1 MFKSTFSKYLL
12 AFTIIILLSFLMLAS
27 IFTAIVGTYVKDSKK
42 TELICAVETISDQLE
57 KWDDIHSGYT
67 SFHIQNVM
75 PILNAEYDIEII
87 ITDVEGNIFLSTL
100 VVDEAGR
107 PEMGGDLGKLGVSE
121 FSSVDGDSALLYFE
135 GKIND
140 EDALAYA
147 HPFVTAGGQSGYVF
161 SFVSDS
167 EEGALVGTVRKTV
180 INASIWVIFAAI
192 IATYF
197 ITDRITHPLKMM
209 TRASKNFA
217 KGDFSERVKVDGK
230 DEVAQLAIAFNQM
243 ADSLESL
250 ESMRNSFLA
259 SVSHDLR
266 TPMTTI
272 AGFIDGIT
280 SGAIP
285 KEEQN
290 HYLGIIS
297 AEVHRLSRLVSELLD
312 ISRLESGDRKFEFAD
327 FDIAEV
333 ARLIIISFEQ
343 KLEEKRLDVEF
354 ISDDDVMIA
363 NADKDAIYQV
373 LYNLCHNAI
382 KFSRENGRFFVR
394 IKNIPGKKLEVSVY
408 DDGQVIDAED
418 ATKIFDRFY
427 KTDKSRGLDK
437 NGVGLGLY
445 ICKTIIDAHG
455 EKIYV
460 QPHAEGCEFVFTLK
474 AGAPVPRLK
483 SGE

>member
-42 TELICAVETISDQLE
+42 AELVCAVETVAEQMENSPD
-57 KWDDIHSGYT
+57 S
-67 SFHIQNVM
+67 SFIPFYIELVL
-75 PILNAEYDIEII
+75 PTLNAEYDIEIL
-87 ITDVEGNIFLSTL
+87 ITDADGNILLSTL
-100 VVDEAGR
+100 VTDENGR
-107 PEMGGDLGKLGVSE
+107 PEMGESLGTLNVSD
-121 FSSVDGDSALLYFE
+121 FSSVKDSSLLFFE
-135 GKIND
+135 GRID
-140 EDALAYA
+140 GEDALAYA
-147 HPFVTAGGQSGYVF
+147 HPFTTKSGQSGYVF
-161 SFVSDS
+161 SFVSDNEDGS
-167 EEGALVGTVRKTV
+167 LVGTVRKTV

-230 DEVAQLAIAFNQM
+230 DEVAQLATAFNQM

-259 SVSHDLR
+259 NVSHDLR

-272 AGFIDGIT
+272 SGFIDGIT

-285 KEEQN
+285 PEEQN

-312 ISRLESGDRKFEFAD
+312 ISRLESGDRKFELAD
-327 FDIAEV
+327 FDITEV

-343 KLEEKRLDVEF
+343 KLEEKKLDVEF

-382 KFSRENGRFFVR
+382 KFSRENGRFFIR
-394 IKNIPGKKLEVSVY
+394 IKNIPGKKISVSVY
-408 DDGQVIDAED
+408 DDGQVLTAED
-418 ATKIFDRFY
+418 AAKIFDRFY

-460 QPHAEGCEFVFTLK
+460 EPHAEGCEFTFTLK
-474 AGAPVPRLK
+474 AGTQAPRLK